1 MFLQKGEDLLTQK
14 QMYLIKYL
22 FGDHATKTYKDLI
35 SVQDKQVSAL
45 WAQKRDLLNE
55 LD

>member
-35 SVQDKQVSAL
+35 MVLEQ
-45 WAQKRDLLNE
+45 
-55 LD
+55 